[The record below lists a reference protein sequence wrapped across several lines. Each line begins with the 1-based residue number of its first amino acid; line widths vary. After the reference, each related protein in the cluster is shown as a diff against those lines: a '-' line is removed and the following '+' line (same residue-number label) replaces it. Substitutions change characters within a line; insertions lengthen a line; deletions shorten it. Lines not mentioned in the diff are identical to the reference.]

1 MRTETG
7 NELPSFSGLFQE
19 PLRRLL
25 DPVEPAIER
34 LFAMDRLRQT
44 LETARGMANG
54 GDAVERLLEALGIAW
69 EASPAELERIPRS
82 GPLLVVANHPFG
94 LLEGAILANALP
106 AVRPDV
112 RILTNSLLAGVAEL
126 RQWCIFVNPFG
137 AKQAVGENARALL
150 EAVAWLRSGGAL
162 VVFPAGEVAH
172 FDWKSGTLADPDWNP
187 AVARIA
193 QRTNSAS
200 VPIFFEGAN
209 SVGFQLAGVLHAGL
223 RTASLPRELLNKRGR
238 RIRMRIGRPVT
249 PATLQSFE
257 SAREAIEYLRCRTFL
272 LDDTAA
278 AAGPELRL
286 PLRLLP
292 ARRQTPVA
300 AARATDHLA
309 AEIAALPPRSRL
321 CDNGEFA
328 VYLANESAFPGVV
341 AEVGRLRE
349 LAFRQVGEGTG
360 RAIDLDRFDH
370 HYEHLVLWHEG
381 DSQVAGAYRLG
392 PTPDILPAH
401 GTRGLYTST
410 LFRFRKDLFERIG
423 PAIELGRSFVRPEY
437 QRQIAPLLLLWKGI
451 ARYVATRPE
460 CAVLFGG
467 VSISNQYH
475 AVSRHLMVRFLE
487 AHRAG
492 ELAGLVTPRSPYKS
506 SQRQFRRT
514 GMVSHVPAN
523 IEQLSGLVAD
533 LERDGK
539 GVPILLR
546 QYLKTGGKLLAFNVD
561 RGFSHVLDALI
572 MVDLRSAPTAILER
586 YFGKPEAAAFVQ
598 WHRERAGG
606 DQNGAR
612 TRM

>member
-1 MRTETG
+1 MRTQTTDD
-7 NELPSFSGLFQE
+7 LPSFSGLFQE
-19 PLRRLL
+19 PLRRIL

-44 LETARGMANG
+44 LETARGIASG
-54 GDAVERLLEALGIAW
+54 GDAVGRLLEALGIAW
-69 EASPAELERIPRS
+69 EASPEELARIPRT
-82 GPLLVVANHPFG
+82 GPLLLVANHPFG

-112 RILTNSLLAGVAEL
+112 RILTNSLLAGIAEL

-137 AKQAVGENARALL
+137 ARSAVGENARALL
-150 EAVAWLRSGGAL
+150 EAVAWLRSAGAL

-193 QRTNSAS
+193 QRTNAAA

-209 SVGFQLAGVLHAGL
+209 SVGFQLAGLLHPGL

-238 RIRMRIGRPVT
+238 SIRMRIGRPVA
-249 PATLQSFE
+249 PATLQSFV
-257 SAREAIEYLRCRTFL
+257 SAREATEYLRCRTYL
-272 LDDTAA
+272 LNDAAAKAA
-278 AAGPELRL
+278 AAERL
-286 PLRLLP
+286 GPLRVLP
-292 ARRQTPVA
+292 AKRQAPVA
-300 AARATDHLA
+300 AACATDGLA
-309 AEIAALPPRSRL
+309 VEIAALPPQSRL
-321 CDNGEFA
+321 CDNGEFT
-328 VYLANESAFPGVV
+328 VYLASEAAFPGVV
-341 AEVGRLRE
+341 AEIGRLRE
-349 LAFRQVGEGTG
+349 LAFRQAGEGTG
-360 RAIDLDRFDH
+360 RAIDLDRFDR
-370 HYEHLVLWHEG
+370 HYQHLVLWHEG
-381 DSQVAGAYRLG
+381 DCQVAGAYRLG
-392 PTPDILPAH
+392 PTPDILPVH
-401 GTRGLYTST
+401 GPRGLYTST

-423 PAIELGRSFVRPEY
+423 PAIELGRSFVRLEY
-437 QRQIAPLLLLWKGI
+437 QKQFAPLLLLWKGI
-451 ARYVATRPE
+451 ARYVASRPE

-475 AVSRHLMVRFLE
+475 AVSRHLIVRFLE

-506 SQRQFRRT
+506 SVRQFRRT
-514 GMVSHVPAN
+514 GMVSRVPAS

-561 RGFSHVLDALI
+561 RRFSHVLDALI

-586 YFGKPEAAAFVQ
+586 YFGKAGAAAFQQ
-598 WHRERAGG
+598 WHRAS
-606 DQNGAR
+606 
-612 TRM
+612 

>member
-1 MRTETG
+1 MRTEIS

-19 PLRRLL
+19 PIRRFL

-44 LETARGMANG
+44 LATARGMANG
-54 GDAVERLLEALGIAW
+54 GNAVERLLEALGITW
-69 EASPAELERIPRS
+69 EASQEELDRIPRS

-112 RILTNSLLAGVAEL
+112 RILANSLLAGVAEL

-137 AKQAVGENARALL
+137 ARHAVGENARALF
-150 EAVAWLRSGGAL
+150 EATAWLRSGGAL

-172 FDWKSGTLADPDWNP
+172 FDWRSGTLADPEWNP

-193 QRTNSAS
+193 QRTDAATA
-200 VPIFFEGAN
+200 PIFFEGSN
-209 SVGFQLAGVLHAGL
+209 SVGFQLAGVLHPGL

-238 RIRMRIGRPVT
+238 RIRIRIGRPVA
-249 PATLQSFE
+249 PATLQSFRTG
-257 SAREAIEYLRCRTFL
+257 REAIEYLRCRTYL
-272 LDDTAA
+272 LGATEGQLVGSAR
-278 AAGPELRL
+278 PL
-286 PLRLLP
+286 PQWFP
-292 ARRQTPVA
+292 AKRQAPVA
-300 AARATDHLA
+300 AAGAADGLA
-309 AEIAALPPRSRL
+309 AEIAALPAQSKL
-321 CDNGEFA
+321 CENGEFA
-328 VYLANESAFPGVV
+328 VYLASEAAFPSVV
-341 AEVGRLRE
+341 AEIGRLRE

-360 RAIDLDRFDH
+360 RAIDLDRFDR
-370 HYEHLVLWHEG
+370 HYLHLVLWHHG
-381 DSQVAGAYRLG
+381 SGQVAGAYRLG

-410 LFRFRKDLFERIG
+410 LFRFRKDLFDRIG
-423 PAIELGRSFVRPEY
+423 PAMELGRSFVRPEY
-437 QRQIAPLLLLWKGI
+437 QKQVAPLLLLWKGI
-451 ARYVATRPE
+451 ARYVSSRPE

-475 AVSRHLMVRFLE
+475 AVSRHLIVRFLE

-492 ELAGLVTPRSPYKS
+492 ELARLVTPRSPYKGS
-506 SQRQFRRT
+506 HWQFRRT
-514 GMVSHVPAN
+514 GMVSHVPASL
-523 IEQLSGLVAD
+523 EQLSGLVAD

-561 RGFSHVLDALI
+561 RGFCHVLDALI
-572 MVDLRSAPTAILER
+572 MVDLRSAPTAALER
-586 YFGKPEAAAFVQ
+586 YFGKQEAAAFMQ
-598 WHRERAGG
+598 WHH
-606 DQNGAR
+606 QPH
-612 TRM
+612 